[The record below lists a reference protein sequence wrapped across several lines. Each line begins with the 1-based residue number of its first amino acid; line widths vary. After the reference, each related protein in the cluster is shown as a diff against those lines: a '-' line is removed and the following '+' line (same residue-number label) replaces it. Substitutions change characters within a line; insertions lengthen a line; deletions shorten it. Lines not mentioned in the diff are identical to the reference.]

1 MYVHCKFDH
10 IDTTMVDVTVQFG
23 EDSRVDD
30 EEECLLVR
38 RAWDTERVMKMQVLL
53 DEQNILIGQL
63 ESDLRKQRGEL
74 NSSMKCRLELEAILK
89 DIEMQEKAQLTAQV
103 DDLTKIKDELIE
115 EITNL
120 SVELEKQR
128 TNVES
133 LSTEL
138 AGLKAQLMTMRRKGL
153 NQQDRF

>member
-1 MYVHCKFDH
+1 M
-10 IDTTMVDVTVQFG
+10 
-23 EDSRVDD
+23 
-30 EEECLLVR
+30 R

-53 DEQNILIGQL
+53 DEQNVLIGQL

-89 DIEMQEKAQLTAQV
+89 DIEMQERAQLTALV

-128 TNVES
+128 TNVE
-133 LSTEL
+133 T
-138 AGLKAQLMTMRRKGL
+138 
-153 NQQDRF
+153 